1 MTKIIYDDIE
11 AVTSLL
17 REKENDLELA
27 AKIGQ
32 ELLERN
38 QRSDFYIK
46 WTDSLDSDSKG
57 TFSLLYGPSSQLS
70 FSKSLYISKYCLSL
84 IQESYS
90 ALWTVNDLTIS
101 ARMYLQLPL
110 WQWTASNV
118 YLLDLSS

>member
-38 QRSDFYIK
+38 QRSDFSIK
-46 WTDSLDSDSKG
+46 WTDSLDSD
-57 TFSLLYGPSSQLS
+57 
-70 FSKSLYISKYCLSL
+70 L
-84 IQESYS
+84 IPE
-90 ALWTVNDLTIS
+90 LG
-101 ARMYLQLPL
+101 
-110 WQWTASNV
+110 
-118 YLLDLSS
+118 

>member
-46 WTDSLDSDSKG
+46 WTDSLDSD
-57 TFSLLYGPSSQLS
+57 LS
-70 FSKSLYISKYCLSL
+70 PELG
-84 IQESYS
+84 
-90 ALWTVNDLTIS
+90 
-101 ARMYLQLPL
+101 
-110 WQWTASNV
+110 
-118 YLLDLSS
+118 